1 MQGGSRLLLSMIL
14 VTTRTI
20 TSFTRNVHSSYPKRV
35 AKITFD
41 GRSNAAFMSATDDR
55 VHVSKEAMIAL
66 AQRVKEVNDLNGIGN
81 IQKADFIPFKF
92 GSMTYGYLSQDFAN
106 LLGNYTDTFQFNEN
120 AGTAVIQLASSI
132 CEMNLID
139 RSAAVGKVT
148 ADLKVQKIITGLHN
162 HSHQQSVNFTPN
174 ILNY

>member
-1 MQGGSRLLLSMIL
+1 MQGGSCLLLSMIL

-20 TSFTRNVHSSYPKRV
+20 TSFTKNVYSSYPKRV

-55 VHVSKEAMIAL
+55 VHVSKEAMSAL
-66 AQRVKEVNDLNGIGN
+66 AQRVKEVNDLNGMEN
-81 IQKADFIPFKF
+81 IQKADFIPFNF
-92 GSMTYGYLSQDFAN
+92 GRMTYGYLSRDFAN

-148 ADLKVQKIITGLHN
+148 ADLKAQKIITGLHN
-162 HSHQQSVNFTPN
+162 HSHQQFDAAFSNLFV
-174 ILNY
+174 